1 MSDLELEYRKV
12 RAGLYPHKMEVMQQM
27 EPFVAKHLNMLKT
40 VEDSWQPQ
48 DFLPDMSSEDWADQV
63 KALREECTE
72 LPDELLVAI
81 VGDTVTEEALPT
93 YQTLLNTFEG
103 MDDPTG
109 ISLNPWAQWSRG
121 WTAEENRHGDLL
133 NKYLYLSGKIDMRSM
148 EVTVHELIRN
158 GFNPGTNKDP
168 YRGIVY
174 TSFQERATKFSHQNV
189 ARLCSQSGA
198 KTLGILTTRIAG
210 DEARHE
216 KAYQTFM
223 KEVFRIDPDG
233 AVLTFGEMMKSGIT
247 MPAEL
252 MTDGSNPGLFND
264 FSRVAQR
271 IGVYTALDYAQI
283 IDYLVNEFDV
293 ASYTG
298 LSPAA
303 QQAQEDVCKL
313 PARYMK
319 LAERSMHKM
328 GKSPREEHLYEK
340 FSWLVPPG
348 H

>member
-210 DEARHE
+210 DEARY
-216 KAYQTFM
+216 A
-223 KEVFRIDPDG
+223 
-233 AVLTFGEMMKSGIT
+233 
-247 MPAEL
+247 
-252 MTDGSNPGLFND
+252 GSRADSPWQSRARVRRCVGPHSKD
-264 FSRVAQR
+264 EARSRVGPMRHGGWLTCTPAHLLPPPFH
-271 IGVYTALDYAQI
+271 AL
-283 IDYLVNEFDV
+283 
-293 ASYTG
+293 G
-298 LSPAA
+298 LAPSPGTR
-303 QQAQEDVCKL
+303 K
-313 PARYMK
+313 PTRH
-319 LAERSMHKM
+319 S
-328 GKSPREEHLYEK
+328 
-340 FSWLVPPG
+340 
-348 H
+348 